1 MRKGFIHGNQR
12 LIDLLKNRPGLKER
26 VAEINKER
34 ESSDEGQE
42 RNNSSQD
49 DNR

>member
-1 MRKGFIHGNQR
+1 MRKGFIHGNRR
-12 LIDLLKNRPGLKER
+12 LIDLLNNRPGLKER
-26 VAEINKER
+26 AAEINKESD
-34 ESSDEGQE
+34 SSEEAQE